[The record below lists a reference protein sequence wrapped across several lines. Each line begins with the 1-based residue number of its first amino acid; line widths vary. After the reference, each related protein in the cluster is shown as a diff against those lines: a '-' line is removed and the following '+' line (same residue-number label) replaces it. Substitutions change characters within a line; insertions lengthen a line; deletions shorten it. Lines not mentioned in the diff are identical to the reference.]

1 MLWKSPKCT
10 SGNVDSTIL
19 FISKRKRY
27 ISLQEVKKKKKG
39 SQMNPLRFVV
49 DIYLD
54 VGIEKRT
61 GEQ

>member
-27 ISLQEVKKKKKG
+27 ISLQEVKKKKRIPNE
-39 SQMNPLRFVV
+39 SP
-49 DIYLD
+49 
-54 VGIEKRT
+54 
-61 GEQ
+61 

>member
-27 ISLQEVKKKKKG
+27 ISLQEVKKKKKD
-39 SQMNPLRFVV
+39 P
-49 DIYLD
+49 
-54 VGIEKRT
+54 K
-61 GEQ
+61 